1 MQKFGCPER
10 FIQMVRQLHDGM
22 MARVT
27 DNGAVSEASAVTNG
41 VKQGCVLAPT
51 LLSLMFS
58 AMLMDAYRDKRPP
71 GIRIAYRT
79 DGQLLNQRRMHFQSR
94 VSTTTVHELLF
105 SDDCALNTTS
115 EEEMQRSMDL
125 FSAAAAA
132 ANQRE
137 KNPTASDGE
146 LPVPTHLESSCS
158 ATEHE
163 AEDVQGRHPA
173 DFIVRSGDLDSVHKA
188 GTPTEPLRS
197 QLSSSHPAC
206 DAAIY
211 EANRV
216 AAAAT
221 VVKVKREARNS
232 QLRPLRNADAQ
243 TLPTR
248 PRCKWTLGAR
258 IGHIG
263 HFRINCTSRT
273 APTVVPPPA
282 SSPSSPL
289 SANSDCSSEPP
300 FSSSYSSTSSSSS
313 TAPTTEAVAA
323 VAHNFTTHIPDTT
336 TDITPATPGLQRG
349 EVTTVKEPPPVT
361 TALRRLDLSTL
372 GQQIA
377 NLSPLLL
384 SDPSTATAA
393 TKAATVGGGGRVSSD
408 ASAQSSGVGV
418 GANTPLR
425 VNMLNDLIRQMVSLK
440 RTPSSSVSLV
450 GAGNMTATDD
460 GPNNA
465 GVIGSS
471 SRTGSRPTQSAGER
485 KQLELTITSALTR
498 AQRLLDNDAARKALG
513 GTYIYQ
519 TDWLSSKPKSDMP
532 FAHVHVDLMGPL
544 STSPGCNYLLTAV
557 DRFARWSFATPIPN
571 VAADT
576 VPRAFLQHWISHCAV
591 PTTITI
597 D

>member
-1 MQKFGCPER
+1 M
-10 FIQMVRQLHDGM
+10 IVQMIEKDASEDFSSDVQQGDATVVFVQLT
-22 MARVT
+22 V
-27 DNGAVSEASAVTNG
+27 
-41 VKQGCVLAPT
+41 P
-51 LLSLMFS
+51 LSLVEMHNSCVFEI
-58 AMLMDAYRDKRPP
+58 LRDLTLTPH
-71 GIRIAYRT
+71 
-79 DGQLLNQRRMHFQSR
+79 LLEERSQ
-94 VSTTTVHELLF
+94 VIHELGTSVLVDL
-105 SDDCALNTTS
+105 SRDC
-115 EEEMQRSMDL
+115 
-125 FSAAAAA
+125 
-132 ANQRE
+132 
-137 KNPTASDGE
+137 
-146 LPVPTHLESSCS
+146 
-158 ATEHE
+158 
-163 AEDVQGRHPA
+163 
-173 DFIVRSGDLDSVHKA
+173 VRSGCFPAGELLHCPDGFLERWRKVEVHV
-188 GTPTEPLRS
+188 GLHLR
-197 QLSSSHPAC
+197 QTGDGGVGDGRGAVE
-206 DAAIY
+206 DAS
-211 EANRV
+211 EV
-216 AAAAT
+216 
-221 VVKVKREARNS
+221 
-232 QLRPLRNADAQ
+232 
-243 TLPTR
+243 
-248 PRCKWTLGAR
+248 LGPSLQSGGYCR
-258 IGHIG
+258 
-263 HFRINCTSRT
+263 RLTSG
-273 APTVVPPPA
+273 VPGGA
-282 SSPSSPL
+282 SSR
-289 SANSDCSSEPP
+289 
-300 FSSSYSSTSSSSS
+300 
-313 TAPTTEAVAA
+313 
-323 VAHNFTTHIPDTT
+323 
-336 TDITPATPGLQRG
+336 RG
-349 EVTTVKEPPPVT
+349 EVTTAKEPPPVT
-361 TALRRLDLSTL
+361 TSLRRLDLSTL
-372 GQQIA
+372 GQQIV

-544 STSPGCNYLLTAV
+544 STARGCNYLLTAV
-557 DRFARWSFATPIPN
+557 DRFARWSFAIPIPN